1 MKVEKNSKV
10 ETICRISKFDEDRL
24 KGLFENVNLDFTY
37 FKLTEIDLCLTAI
50 TNYSISYI
58 VAHLKCLEKLSLTG
72 RLSFDKFFELKSM
85 PKLQVLN
92 CPYLTGDEIVCLKDQ
107 LPHLE

>member
-1 MKVEKNSKV
+1 M
-10 ETICRISKFDEDRL
+10 ISDWEWHS
-24 KGLFENVNLDFTY
+24 ENVNLDCAY

>member
-1 MKVEKNSKV
+1 MMHS
-10 ETICRISKFDEDRL
+10 
-24 KGLFENVNLDFTY
+24 ENVNINCTY

-92 CPYLTGDEIVCLKDQ
+92 CPYLTGDEIVCLKEQ
-107 LPHLE
+107 LPHIE

>member
-1 MKVEKNSKV
+1 MM
-10 ETICRISKFDEDRL
+10 DP
-24 KGLFENVNLDFTY
+24 ENVNLDCTY

-85 PKLQVLN
+85 PKLQILKYGFKSWHTM
-92 CPYLTGDEIVCLKDQ
+92 YLRAY
-107 LPHLE
+107 LPHLKINEDDFGYH